1 MLVFRGVRVNYDPS
15 TEVAP
20 PFLAAKRND
29 STTLGEFME
38 FGVIKHADFPGSQ
51 ASRPSKTKFVYP
63 GIVDP

>member
-1 MLVFRGVRVNYDPS
+1 MIQVRKLP
-15 TEVAP
+15 P